1 MWHPSD
7 LGTGLGIP
15 FDLQISLYR
24 QNEGEPKVPEY
35 EVAKRCKNR
44 NSRRV
49 GNWTGMRERR
59 RRKERGRKIM
69 NRMNLTIWLVMK

>member
-7 LGTGLGIP
+7 LGTDLGIP

-24 QNEGEPKVPEY
+24 QNEGEPKVPEH
-35 EVAKRCKNR
+35 EIEKRSSNR
-44 NSRRV
+44 NCREV

-69 NRMNLTIWLVMK
+69 NRMNLIIWLVMK